1 MSTLQHINSS
11 INHHWPELSRRYPG
25 FEKPQIVPAATLR
38 GLAPT
43 YLKSAIDSDPDSYFL
58 FIAGDV
64 TKGDCRRET
73 ACQFF
78 DELFYDKLGM
88 PSSYDIQAGGQ
99 YERAEAIDHE
109 VLPPADNRQFQ
120 SYYDEQME
128 RARAMEQNGGD
139 TGAANNNDDDV
150 IDVELGADGTYQS
163 VADRS
168 RSERAVGQASS
179 TAVGMPRKIF
189 FCVDFHC
196 GSNAML
202 GYNRGENRLHGRRAS
217 GFLREEGET
226 NAEFAERQSIAQ
238 MAECGLTEEEP
249 VNEELYNSDY
259 VGLNGMK
266 EIAAAL
272 REIATAIRQSKLS
285 EEEPVNEELYSSD
298 YVGLNGMKEIAA
310 ALREIATAIRQ
321 SKLSEEDKKTIIDE
335 CDAVKA
341 ECEKCG
347 DPACKD
353 GEICGLKEELKFE
366 KDLLGRPV
374 IAEKQKRKKFY
385 SDRIR
390 ALRRKRLAN
399 APDVSGRY
407 VFSAN
412 VDFLNLTGTDW
423 YNQNKDQFSKFEWKG
438 NMLDRCDDTFAFSF
452 NYEPTYKEITDKLA
466 QLCKAKWGIAPY
478 EKVEDE
484 CAVSTIAADNLN
496 DGDVITDDPDFA
508 EDMASNGNPCHLYPD
523 ENSADYI
530 LYTAKG
536 DKVPHVVDGKS
547 GINKQP
553 NRIKLGLKENDLDEF
568 EPEED
573 GSEYYGKVM
582 EKVEAIVDDEVCE
595 EDDIDECDITEMIEL
610 GKKIR

>member
-128 RARAMEQNGGD
+128 RARAMEQNSGD

-163 VADRS
+163 AADRS

-226 NAEFAERQSIAQ
+226 DAEFAERQAIAQ

-266 EIAAAL
+266 EIA
-272 REIATAIRQSKLS
+272 
-285 EEEPVNEELYSSD
+285 V
-298 YVGLNGMKEIAA
+298 

-353 GEICGLKEELKFE
+353 GEICGLKEEVKKAEKPVEEEIKFE
-366 KDLLGRPV
+366 KDLLGRTV
-374 IAEKQKRKKFY
+374 IAEEK
-385 SDRIR
+385 
-390 ALRRKRLAN
+390 
-399 APDVSGRY
+399 P
-407 VFSAN
+407 
-412 VDFLNLTGTDW
+412 VDERD
-423 YNQNKDQFSKFEWKG
+423 
-438 NMLDRCDDTFAFSF
+438 
-452 NYEPTYKEITDKLA
+452 
-466 QLCKAKWGIAPY
+466 
-478 EKVEDE
+478 
-484 CAVSTIAADNLN
+484 
-496 DGDVITDDPDFA
+496 
-508 EDMASNGNPCHLYPD
+508 AS
-523 ENSADYI
+523 
-530 LYTAKG
+530 
-536 DKVPHVVDGKS
+536 
-547 GINKQP
+547 
-553 NRIKLGLKENDLDEF
+553 LDEF
-568 EPEED
+568 EPEAD

-595 EDDIDECDITEMIEL
+595 GDDVDECDIAEMIEL
-610 GKKIR
+610 EKKIR